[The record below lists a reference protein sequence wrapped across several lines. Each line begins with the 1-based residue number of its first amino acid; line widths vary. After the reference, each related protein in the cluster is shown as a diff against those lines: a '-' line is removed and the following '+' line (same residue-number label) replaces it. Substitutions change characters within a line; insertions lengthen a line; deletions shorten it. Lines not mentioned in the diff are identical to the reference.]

1 MLGGGGFSS
10 SPPALRLYW
19 GEGEPEGV
27 LEPQSGI
34 LNSITQRGFFTIM
47 IQRETL
53 PNGLRIVTENITY
66 VQSVALGIW
75 VGVGARDEEMPQ
87 RGISHVIEHM
97 LFKGTPSR
105 TAQQIADE
113 IDSIGGDINAFTSK
127 ENTCYH
133 VRVLSEHVPLAIDI
147 LADMFLNSLFDA
159 EEMGRELNVILE
171 EIKQRDDEPDDL
183 VHDLFTETLWPGHA
197 LGRPVIGTPETVAAL
212 TPETLRE
219 YMNRR
224 YTPDTIV
231 VAAAG
236 NLNHDE
242 IVEMVR
248 ARFGHLTG
256 RRDDWRMADTQ
267 PAPVAATA
275 YVEKPIEQVNLVL
288 GTHGYSQLA
297 DEKYSLSILDN
308 VLGGSM
314 SSRLFQE
321 IREKRGLAYS
331 VGSYSQLFRE
341 GGYFAVYAGTGAE
354 TAEQVLELV
363 RAEFDNILRHNITQ
377 KELDRS
383 KNQFRGSIVMGQ
395 ESMNSRMMR
404 IGRNEL
410 TYDRVIPFEEVMEK
424 VQAVTLDDVAQVAHH
439 LFGDGHYAM
448 ATVGPFR
455 KAKKGRAKS

>member
-1 MLGGGGFSS
+1 
-10 SPPALRLYW
+10 
-19 GEGEPEGV
+19 
-27 LEPQSGI
+27 
-34 LNSITQRGFFTIM
+34 M
-47 IQRETL
+47 IQREVL

-75 VGVGARDEEMPQ
+75 VGVGARDEEMPV

-97 LFKGTPSR
+97 LFKGTPTR

-113 IDSIGGDINAFTSK
+113 MDGVGGDINAFTSK

-133 VRVLSEHVPLAIDI
+133 TRVLSEYVPLAVDV
-147 LADMFLNSLFDA
+147 LCDMFLNSLFEP
-159 EEMGRELNVILE
+159 EEMARELNVILE

-183 VHDLFTETLWPGHA
+183 VHDLFTETLWPAHA

-212 TPETLRE
+212 KPVDLRG
-219 YMNRR
+219 YMDRR
-224 YTPDTIV
+224 YTPDSIV

-236 NLNHDE
+236 NLSHGE

-248 ARFGHLTG
+248 ERLGHLSG
-256 RRDDWRMADTQ
+256 RRSDWRVADTE
-267 PAPVAATA
+267 PMPVAATA

-288 GTHGYSQLA
+288 GTHGYSHLA
-297 DEKYSLSILDN
+297 DEKYALSVLDN

-331 VGSYSQLFRE
+331 VGSYTQSFRE
-341 GGYFAVYAGTGAE
+341 GGYFAVFAGTGPD
-354 TAEQVLELV
+354 TAAQVLELV
-363 RAEFDNILRHNITQ
+363 HAEFKNILKDNITQ
-377 KELDRS
+377 AELDRS
-383 KNQFRGSIVMGQ
+383 KNQFRGSIVMGM

-410 TYDRVIPFEEVMEK
+410 TYDRVIPTEELMDK
-424 VQAVTLDDVAQVAHH
+424 INAVSRDDIARVSHR
-439 LFGDGHYAM
+439 LFGDDQYAM
-448 ATVGPFR
+448 ATVGPSQNG
-455 KAKKGRAKS
+455 KGKKKGKKA